1 MTLDEDHL
9 MVEQMQVE
17 MKISLHMIFWW

>member
-9 MVEQMQVE
+9 MVQQTQAEK
-17 MKISLHMIFWW
+17 KISLHMIFWW